1 MAQNI
6 YDDDGFFA
14 AYAQLPRSVGGLD
27 LAPEWPSLAA
37 MLPDV
42 RGARVVDLGC
52 GYGWFSRWAVDSG
65 AASVLGIDLSERML
79 DRARASTTSSAV
91 EYQRQD
97 LDELQLPAGAF
108 DLAYSS
114 LTLHY
119 LTDLDRF
126 FTIVQ
131 RALAP
136 GGSLVLSTEHPIF
149 TAPSEPA
156 FTATADGRSVWPLDD
171 YLEEGTRLTDW
182 LAPGVVK
189 QHRTIATTVTALV
202 GAGFTLTHLE
212 EWGPSTAQLAAEP
225 AWALE
230 RDRPMFLLL
239 AATRT

>member
-37 MLPDV
+37 MLPDL
-42 RGARVVDLGC
+42 RDARVVDLGC
-52 GYGWFSRWAVDSG
+52 GYGWFCRWAVDAG

-79 DRARASTTSSAV
+79 DQARASTSSSAI
-91 EYQRQD
+91 EYQLQD
-97 LDELQLPAGAF
+97 LDVVDLPAGAF

-126 FTIVQ
+126 FATVHD
-131 RALAP
+131 ALAP

-156 FTATADGRSVWPLDD
+156 FTTTADDRSVWPLDG
-171 YLEEGTRLTDW
+171 YLDEGTRVTDW

-189 QHRTIATTVTALV
+189 QHRTVATTVTALV
-202 GAGFTLTHLE
+202 GAGFTLTDLV
-212 EWGPSTAQLAAEP
+212 EWGPSAAQIAAEP
-225 AWALE
+225 SWALE
-230 RDRPMFLLL
+230 RARPMFLLL
-239 AATRT
+239 AATRP